1 MRPWSRC
8 FEAYFHLL
16 DGRLHRAGAHLLSEF
31 TRFADRL
38 IDCGFVVTV
47 EDQRAVHSCQRYA
60 VVLGGCL
67 RAIVQCQVC
76 YQIGFVMGPGDCR
89 IQRIIPA

>member
-1 MRPWSRC
+1 MADCIERAPNCSPSSR
-8 FEAYFHLL
+8 A
-16 DGRLHRAGAHLLSEF
+16 
-31 TRFADRL
+31 FADRL
-38 IDCGFVVTV
+38 INCGFVVAV
-47 EDQRAVHSCQRYA
+47 EDQRVVHSCQRYA